1 MRGFRPGSK
10 SASGSG
16 APKVLDLFSGAGG
29 MALGFQAAG
38 ARTIGAVEIDPASA
52 ATFRQAFEG
61 DGPVVSG
68 GSPGVAGPGGDITR
82 IDPCELLE
90 RLPAWPDIVV
100 GGPPCQ
106 GFSRIG
112 RAKQRSLV
120 TEQDYTSR
128 GARDPDRNELYD
140 RFLDVVLA
148 ARPKAFVMENVPG
161 LRDHLG
167 IDMAMRIAED
177 AERRCEYLYN
187 VRYFILNAAWYG
199 VPQERWRI
207 FFVGL
212 RSDLGP
218 SAVPTAPPRTHEVRE
233 EFPEGTSLP
242 EDPRMLWGRQ
252 IPCAPRAL
260 PTVTTLDALGDLP
273 RLVGHLSGQK
283 PAEARLPLRRK
294 PSPWALA
301 LREWPDRPATDLVSG
316 NRYRWTPRDFK
327 IFEGMA
333 HGDRYPRALA
343 IAQQLFQEH
352 LAGLRAVGAGPR
364 AGTPKYEALRRAF
377 IPPYRNDAFEDKWAK
392 LRPDA
397 PSWTLTAHL
406 SKDSYSHIHY
416 DSAQARTITVR
427 EAARLQSFPDSFEFS
442 GNFGEQFQ
450 QIGNAVP
457 PLLAKAIAANLLD
470 QLERLDQQTL
480 VHSADAVEP
489 NRSPHLSV

>member
-1 MRGFRPGSK
+1 MSEFSGGSE
-10 SASGSG
+10 AVTGSR
-16 APKVLDLFSGAGG
+16 APNVLDLFSGAGG

-38 ARTIGAVEIDPASA
+38 ARTVGAVEVDSVSA
-52 ATFRQAFEG
+52 ETFRLAFASDE
-61 DGPVVSG
+61 PVVAG
-68 GSPGVAGPGGDITR
+68 GPSNTGGAGGDITR
-82 IDPCELLE
+82 ISPRELLD

-120 TEQDYTSR
+120 TEQDYRSR

-140 RFLDVVLA
+140 RFLDVVLS

-177 AERRCEYLYN
+177 AERRYEYLYN

-212 RSDLGP
+212 RSDLG
-218 SAVPTAPPRTHEVRE
+218 SNAIPTAPPRTHEVRE

-252 IPCAPRAL
+252 VPRVPRPLPMVTAL
-260 PTVTTLDALGDLP
+260 EALGDLP
-273 RLVGHLSGQK
+273 RLVGHLSGEK
-283 PAEARLPLRRK
+283 PLERRLPLRRE
-294 PSPWALA
+294 PSAWAAA
-301 LREWPDRPATDLVSG
+301 LRNWPDRTAPETLSG
-316 NRYRWTPRDFK
+316 NRYRWTPRDFR
-327 IFEGMA
+327 IFEAMA

-352 LAGLRAVGAGPR
+352 LSGQRASGAAPK
-364 AGTPKYEALRRAF
+364 AGTREYEDLRRAF

-392 LRPDA
+392 LRPDS

-427 EAARLQSFPDSFEFS
+427 EAARLQSFPDSFEFC
-442 GNFGEQFQ
+442 GNFGDQFR

-457 PLLAKAIAANLLD
+457 PLLARAIATNLLGQLT
-470 QLERLDQQTL
+470 QLEAEAL
-480 VHSADAVEP
+480 VPRPVAAHGPMLLNA
-489 NRSPHLSV
+489 

>member
-1 MRGFRPGSK
+1 MAGFSGGSER
-10 SASGSG
+10 AAGSG

-38 ARTIGAVEIDPASA
+38 ARTVGAVEIDPASA
-52 ATFRQAFEG
+52 ETFRQAFAS
-61 DGPVVSG
+61 DAPVVSG
-68 GSPGVAGPGGDITR
+68 GTPSAAGPGGDITR
-82 IDPCELLE
+82 VVPRELLE

-120 TEQDYTSR
+120 TEQDYRSR

-140 RFLDVVLA
+140 RFLDVVLS

-218 SAVPTAPPRTHEVRE
+218 NAVPTAPPRTHEVRE

-252 IPCAPRAL
+252 IPRVPRPL
-260 PTVTTLDALGDLP
+260 PIVTTLDALGDLP
-273 RLVGHLSGQK
+273 RLVGHLSGEK
-283 PAEARLPLRRK
+283 PMEHRLPLRRK
-294 PSPWALA
+294 PSAWAAA
-301 LREWPDRPATDLVSG
+301 LRDWPDRIATETVSG
-316 NRYRWTPRDFK
+316 NWYRWTPRDFR

-343 IAQQLFQEH
+343 IAQELFQEH
-352 LAGLRAVGAGPR
+352 LAGLRAAGAGPR
-364 AGTPKYEALRRAF
+364 AGSRKYEELRRAF

-442 GNFGEQFQ
+442 GNFGKQFQ

-457 PLLAKAIAANLLD
+457 PLLARAIASNLLGQLE
-470 QLERLDQQTL
+470 QLEREALVPRADPVGVHGLAPLDI
-480 VHSADAVEP
+480 
-489 NRSPHLSV
+489 

>member
-1 MRGFRPGSK
+1 
-10 SASGSG
+10 
-16 APKVLDLFSGAGG
+16 

-38 ARTIGAVEIDPASA
+38 ARTIGAVEIDAASA
-52 ATFRQAFEG
+52 QTFRQGFAT
-61 DGPVVSG
+61 DSPVVNG
-68 GSPGVAGPGGDITR
+68 GPPNAGGLAGDITR
-82 IDPCELLE
+82 LDPPRLLE
-90 RLPAWPDIVV
+90 KLPALPDIVI

-120 TEQDYTSR
+120 AKRDYTSR
-128 GARDPDRNELYD
+128 GARDPGRNELYD

-167 IDMAMRIAED
+167 IDMAMRIVEA

-187 VRYFILNAAWYG
+187 VRYFMLNAAWYG

-218 SAVPTAPPRTHEVRE
+218 NAVPTAPPRTHEVRE
-233 EFPEGTSLP
+233 ELPEGTALP
-242 EDPRMLWGRQ
+242 EDPRMLWGLQ
-252 IPCAPRAL
+252 IPRASRPL
-260 PTVTTLDALGDLP
+260 PTVTALDALGDLP

-283 PAEARLPLRRK
+283 AVEQRLPLRRT
-294 PSPWALA
+294 PSPWAAA
-301 LREWPDRPATDLVSG
+301 LRDWPRRKAVETVSG
-316 NRYRWTPRDFK
+316 NWYRWTPRDFR
-327 IFEGMA
+327 IFERMA

-343 IAQQLFQEH
+343 IAQELFQEH
-352 LAGLRAVGAGPR
+352 VGGLRLAGTAPTP
-364 AGTPKYEALRRAF
+364 GTRKYADLRRAF
-377 IPPYRNDAFEDKWAK
+377 IPPYRNDAFEDKWSK

-406 SKDSYSHIHY
+406 SRDSYSHIHY

-427 EAARLQSFPDSFEFS
+427 EAARLQSFPDAFEFS

-457 PLLAKAIAANLLD
+457 PLLARAIAVNLLRQLK
-470 QLERLDQQTL
+470 QLEQRAS
-480 VHSADAVEP
+480 VRGVEAIMPRDA
-489 NRSPHLSV
+489 RGGR